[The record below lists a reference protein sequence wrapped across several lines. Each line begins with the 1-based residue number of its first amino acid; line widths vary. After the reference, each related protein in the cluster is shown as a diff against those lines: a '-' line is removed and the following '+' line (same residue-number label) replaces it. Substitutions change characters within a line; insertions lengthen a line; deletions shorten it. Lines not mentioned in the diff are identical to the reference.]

1 MFKKTVAW
9 YLVIA
14 MFIIGVAPRLEA
26 AFVPSEAIKLASVD
40 RARDLEKIQAVLEQ
54 KIVKQ
59 RLQDLGFTDEE
70 IRSRLSELSDQQ
82 IHNLAMQIDQLKVG
96 KDDALGVI
104 IALLIIAILIV
115 VLLQL
120 MGHKVIITK

>member
-1 MFKKTVAW
+1 MFKKSIAW
-9 YLVIA
+9 YLVVA

-26 AFVPSEAIKLASVD
+26 AFIPSQAISLATTD
-40 RARDLEKIQAVLEQ
+40 RNADLERIQSVLEQ

-59 RLQDLGFTDEE
+59 RLHDLGFTDEE
-70 IRSRLSELSDQQ
+70 IKARLSQLSDQQ
-82 IHNLAMQIDQLKVG
+82 IHNLAQQIDDLRVG
-96 KDDALGVI
+96 KADALGVI

-120 MGHKVIITK
+120 MGHKVVITK

>member
-40 RARDLEKIQAVLEQ
+40 RAQDLEKIQAVLEQ

>member
-40 RARDLEKIQAVLEQ
+40 RAQDLEKIQAVLEQ

-120 MGHKVIITK
+120 MGHKVVITK

>member
-1 MFKKTVAW
+1 MFKKTVTW
-9 YLVIA
+9 YLIVA

-40 RARDLEKIQAVLEQ
+40 RAQDLEKIQSVLEQ
-54 KIVKQ
+54 KIIKQ
-59 RLQDLGFTDEE
+59 RLQDLGFTEEE
-70 IRSRLSELSDQQ
+70 IKSRLSELSDQQ
-82 IHNLAMQIDQLKVG
+82 IHNLAMQIDQLRVG
-96 KDDALGVI
+96 KDDALGVV

-120 MGHKVIITK
+120 MGHKVVITK

>member
-9 YLVIA
+9 YLVVA

-40 RARDLEKIQAVLEQ
+40 RAQDLEKIQAVLEQ

-120 MGHKVIITK
+120 MGHKVVITK

>member
-1 MFKKTVAW
+1 MFKKTVAC

-14 MFIIGVAPRLEA
+14 MFIIGIAPRVEA
-26 AFVPSEAIKLASVD
+26 AFVPSEVMKLTSTD
-40 RARDLEKIQAVLEQ
+40 RAQDLEKIQTVLEH

-59 RLQDLGFTDEE
+59 RLQDLGFTEEE
-70 IRSRLSELSDQQ
+70 IMSRLSQLSDQE

-96 KDDALGVI
+96 KDALGVI

-120 MGHKVIITK
+120 MGHKVVITK